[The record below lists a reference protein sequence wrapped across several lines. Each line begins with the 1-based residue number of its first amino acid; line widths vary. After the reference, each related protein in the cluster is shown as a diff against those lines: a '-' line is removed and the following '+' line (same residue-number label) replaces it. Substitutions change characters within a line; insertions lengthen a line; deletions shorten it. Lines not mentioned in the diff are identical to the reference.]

1 MTEEESLREWIEAWA
16 KIDLPN
22 NVSHPDSGWLFN
34 TNREFRAQCPR
45 LYNLLADTVVEQLL
59 KEQEIEQ

>member
-1 MTEEESLREWIEAWA
+1 MSEQDHQKWIEAWA

-22 NVSHPDSGWLFN
+22 SVSHPDSGWLFD
-34 TNREFRAQCPR
+34 TNREFRARTPR
-45 LYNLLADTVVEQLL
+45 LYNLLADIMVERLL